1 MEKDK
6 ETKLSSL
13 VYSKNFDDGLKAYRE
28 CLVSVLDSLSSL
40 EFPVKGTLIVDFER
54 YLNTCSFLTSQIKQ
68 VTSFINDYS
77 QAEPLPV
84 DTY

>member
-1 MEKDK
+1 MEKEK
-6 ETKLSSL
+6 ESKLSSL
-13 VYSKNFDDGLKAYRE
+13 VYSKAFDDGLKVYRE

-40 EFPVKGTLIVDFER
+40 EFPVKGTLIADYER

-77 QAEPLPV
+77 QSEPLPV